1 MTETAKDQDAGQA
14 AANIAA
20 LSGEAEAGK
29 PSRSLRPLLALK
41 RYVLRYKGILFAAGL
56 ALLLSAVATLV
67 LPLAVRRMIDIGFSG
82 ADPILIDEYFITL
95 VGVGLVLAVSSA
107 ARFYYVNWLG
117 ERVVTDI
124 RADVFSHLLRL
135 SPQFYELTHSG
146 EVLSRLT
153 GDTTQVKS
161 AMSTSVSLALR
172 NIVMLLG
179 ALVMMFVTSLK
190 LSMLV
195 LVAIPI
201 IVLPLV
207 AFGRSVRALS
217 REAQDRLGQASAY
230 ANESLGQV
238 RVLQAFVHE
247 DAARGRFDA
256 DVESAFD
263 AALARNRS
271 RAVLT
276 AVAIFLVFASVV
288 AILWYGAQ
296 DVMSGQMSGGQLGQF
311 VLYAVLAA
319 ASLGQLSEV
328 WGEVSQASGA
338 AERLGELLE
347 VEPVIVSPADPI
359 PLPTPPK
366 GEIAFDD
373 VSFAYP
379 LRREAP
385 ALHDIAFAIKPGER
399 VAIVGPSGAGKT
411 TIFSLLLRFYD
422 VDRGAVRVDG
432 VNVAQADLTE
442 LRSRFAL
449 VPQEPAL
456 FSDSVAENI
465 AYGLKDV
472 PQAEIE
478 AVAKAAFAHDFIEA
492 LPEGYATTLGEGG
505 LRLSAG
511 QRQRIAIARALLR
524 KAPILLLDEATSALD
539 SESEILVQR
548 AFDKVMEGRTTLVI
562 AHRLS
567 TVVQADRILV
577 IEDGRLVEQGTHQS
591 LISAGG
597 TYARL
602 AELQFATDA
611 AE

>member
-1 MTETAKDQDAGQA
+1 MTSNDQDAGQA
-14 AANIAA
+14 AAAIAA
-20 LSGEAEAGK
+20 LSGEEEAEK

-41 RYVLRYKGILFAAGL
+41 GYVLRYKGILFAAGV
-56 ALLLSAVATLV
+56 ALVVSAVATLV

-117 ERVVTDI
+117 ERIVTDI

-161 AMSTSVSLALR
+161 ALSTSVSLALR
-172 NIVMLLG
+172 NIAMLLG

-190 LSMLV
+190 LSLLV

-217 REAQDRLGQASAY
+217 RTAQDRLGQASAY

-247 DAARGRFDA
+247 DAARERFDK

-276 AVAIFLVFASVV
+276 ALAIFLVFASVV

-347 VEPVIVSPADPI
+347 VEPVIVSPADPV
-359 PLPTPPK
+359 PMPNPPK

-385 ALHDIAFAIKPGER
+385 ALHDISFGIKPGER

-432 VNVAQADLTE
+432 VNVAQADLAE

-465 AYGLKDV
+465 AYGLENV
-472 PQAEIE
+472 PQGEIE
-478 AVAKAAFAHDFIEA
+478 AAAKAAFAHDFIAA
-492 LPEGYATTLGEGG
+492 LPEGYDTTLGEGG

-597 TYARL
+597 VYARL